1 MPKAAIDISMI
12 GDKELLKQ
20 LARLST
26 PASQKKAIRPALR
39 KSAKRIKP
47 RVLANLSG
55 SPVAPRTGRLLAAM
69 AAEKVHAIGRS
80 RTVIGAGF
88 DLPSRES
95 LGIDP
100 SDKYFYPIAVEYGHV
115 RGAGKSA
122 APPRPYI
129 RPAVDSNRESELNQ
143 IGADIG
149 KGIIKQAAKK

>member
-1 MPKAAIDISMI
+1 MARPAIDISLV

-20 LARLST
+20 LANLGK
-26 PASQKKAIRPALR
+26 PATQKKAVRPALR

-55 SPVAPRTGRLLAAM
+55 SPVAPHTGRLLAAM
-69 AAEKVHAIGRS
+69 AAQKVHAIGRS

-88 DLPSRES
+88 DMPTRES

-100 SDKYFYPIAVEYGHV
+100 SDKYYYPIAVEYGHV

-143 IGADIG
+143 IGKDIG
-149 KGIIKQAAKK
+149 KGIEKQAAKK

>member
-1 MPKAAIDISMI
+1 MPRAAIDISLA

-20 LARLST
+20 LANLGKPST
-26 PASQKKAIRPALR
+26 QKKAVRPALR

-55 SPVAPRTGRLLAAM
+55 SPVSPKTGRLLAAM
-69 AAEKVHAIGRS
+69 AAEKIHALTRS
-80 RTVIGAGF
+80 RGIIGAGF
-88 DLPSRES
+88 DLPNRES

-100 SDKYFYPIAVEYGHV
+100 SDKYFYPFAVEYGHV

-122 APPRPYI
+122 APPHPFI
-129 RPAVDSNRESELNQ
+129 RPAVDDNREQELNL
-143 IGADIG
+143 IAADIG